1 MPIMDLLNTRN
12 KNMISLLII
21 SFGRCQEVL
30 ETFACVNKYHG
41 KKIELLFLDNNPARE
56 LETALSSI
64 VENNSSILFSYFH
77 TGENLGVAEGRN
89 FLIEKAQGDI
99 LITLDDDIEIEDII
113 LLIQKVTDYMANNAK
128 VGALAFNIKNY
139 FTRKALSHEIS
150 HGNKKLDFSQNL
162 LTYYFIGAGHAIR
175 KEVYQKAGFYPKDL
189 GLYGGEERD
198 LSFRILEAG
207 YQILYASDIVIYHKV
222 SPNGRMMRKKE
233 NFFRY
238 RNQLIVLNRYMPMRY
253 RLTSNFVWSI
263 FYLVKM
269 NGEILDIVKVLSE
282 IFSLKR
288 KVVSDKTIR
297 YIKFVDGRLYY

>member
-1 MPIMDLLNTRN
+1 
-12 KNMISLLII
+12 MISLLII
-21 SFGRCQEVL
+21 SFGRYQEVL

-41 KKIELLFLDNNPARE
+41 NKIELLFLDNNPERE

-64 VENNSSILFSYFH
+64 VENNSSILFSYFN
-77 TGENLGVAEGRN
+77 TGKNLGVAEGRN

-99 LITLDDDIEIEDII
+99 LITLDDDIEIEDIT

-139 FTRKALSHEIS
+139 FTRKALSHEIP

-222 SPNGRMMRKKE
+222 SPNGRMTKKEE

-238 RNQLIVLNRYMPMRY
+238 RNQLIVLNRYMPRMYRY
-253 RLTSNFVWSI
+253 TSNVIWSL
-263 FYLVKM
+263 FYLIKKSGTLKEVR
-269 NGEILDIVKVLSE
+269 EVFHDLSLL
-282 IFSLKR
+282 SKC
-288 KVVSDKTIR
+288 TISR
-297 YIKFVDGRLYY
+297 RTLLYIKSVNGRLFY

>member
-1 MPIMDLLNTRN
+1 
-12 KNMISLLII
+12 MISLLII
-21 SFGRCQEVL
+21 SFGRYQEVL

-41 KKIELLFLDNNPARE
+41 NKIELLFLDNNPERE
-56 LETALSSI
+56 LEADLSSI
-64 VENNSSILFSYFH
+64 VENNSGILFSYFH

-99 LITLDDDIEIEDII
+99 LITLDDDVEIEDIT

-139 FTRKALSHEIS
+139 FTRKALSHEIP

-175 KEVYQKAGFYPKDL
+175 KKVYQKAGLYPKDL

-198 LSFRILEAG
+198 LSFRILESG
-207 YQILYASDIVIYHKV
+207 YQILYASDIVTYHKV
-222 SPNGRMMRKKE
+222 SPDGRMSKEKE

-238 RNQLIVLNRYMPMRY
+238 RNQLIVLNRYMPRIYRY
-253 RLTSNFVWSI
+253 SANLIWSL
-263 FYLVKM
+263 FYLIKKSGTLKEVI
-269 NGEILDIVKVLSE
+269 EVFHDLSLL
-282 IFSLKR
+282 S
-288 KVVSDKTIR
+288 
-297 YIKFVDGRLYY
+297 

>member
-1 MPIMDLLNTRN
+1 
-12 KNMISLLII
+12 MISLLII
-21 SFGRCQEVL
+21 SFGRYQEVL
-30 ETFACVNKYHG
+30 ETFSCISKYHG
-41 KKIELLFLDNNPARE
+41 NKIELLFLDNNPERE

-99 LITLDDDIEIEDII
+99 LITLDDDVEIEDIT

-139 FTRKALSHEIS
+139 FTRKALSHEIP

-175 KEVYQKAGFYPKDL
+175 KEVYQKAGLYPKDL

-222 SPNGRMMRKKE
+222 SPNGRMSKEKE

-238 RNQLIVLNRYMPMRY
+238 RNQLIVLNRYMPRIYRY
-253 RLTSNFVWSI
+253 SANLIWSL
-263 FYLVKM
+263 FYLLKM
-269 NGEILDIVKVLSE
+269 KGN
-282 IFSLKR
+282 LKNIIEVYYELR
-288 KVVSDKTIR
+288 HLKKYTVSNDTIS
-297 YIKFVDGRLYY
+297 YIRNKKGRLLY

>member
-21 SFGRCQEVL
+21 SFGRYQEVL

-89 FLIEKAQGDI
+89 FLIEK
-99 LITLDDDIEIEDII
+99 
-113 LLIQKVTDYMANNAK
+113 IQKVTDYMANNAK

-139 FTRKALSHEIS
+139 FTRKALSHEIP

>member
-1 MPIMDLLNTRN
+1 
-12 KNMISLLII
+12 MISLLII
-21 SFGRCQEVL
+21 SFGRYQEVL

-41 KKIELLFLDNNPARE
+41 NKIELLFLDNNPARE

-64 VENNSSILFSYFH
+64 LENNSSILFSYFH

-99 LITLDDDIEIEDII
+99 LITLDDDVEIEDIT

-128 VGALAFNIKNY
+128 IGALAFNIKNY
-139 FTRKALSHEIS
+139 FTRKTLSHEIP

-175 KEVYQKAGFYPKDL
+175 KEVYQKAGLYPKDL

-222 SPNGRMMRKKE
+222 SPDGRMSKEKE

-238 RNQLIVLNRYMPMRY
+238 RNQLIVLNRYMPRIYRY
-253 RLTSNFVWSI
+253 SANLIWSL
-263 FYLVKM
+263 FYLLKM
-269 NGEILDIVKVLSE
+269 KGNFKNIIEVYYELRH
-282 IFSLKR
+282 LK
-288 KVVSDKTIR
+288 KHTVSNDTIS
-297 YIKFVDGRLYY
+297 YIRNKKGRFLY

>member
-1 MPIMDLLNTRN
+1 
-12 KNMISLLII
+12 MISLLII
-21 SFGRCQEVL
+21 SFGRYQEVL

-113 LLIQKVTDYMANNAK
+113 LLIQKVADYMANNAK

-139 FTRKALSHEIS
+139 FTRKALSHEIP

-222 SPNGRMMRKKE
+222 SLNGRMMRKKE

-238 RNQLIVLNRYMPMRY
+238 RNQLIVLNRYMPRIYRY
-253 RLTSNFVWSI
+253 SANLIWSL
-263 FYLVKM
+263 FYLIKKSGTLKEVI
-269 NGEILDIVKVLSE
+269 EVFHDLSLL
-282 IFSLKR
+282 SKC
-288 KVVSDKTIR
+288 TISR
-297 YIKFVDGRLYY
+297 RTLLYIKNVNGRLFY

>member
-1 MPIMDLLNTRN
+1 
-12 KNMISLLII
+12 MISLLII
-21 SFGRCQEVL
+21 SFGRYQEVL

-139 FTRKALSHEIS
+139 FTRKALSHEIP

-222 SPNGRMMRKKE
+222 S
-233 NFFRY
+233 
-238 RNQLIVLNRYMPMRY
+238 
-253 RLTSNFVWSI
+253 
-263 FYLVKM
+263 
-269 NGEILDIVKVLSE
+269 
-282 IFSLKR
+282 
-288 KVVSDKTIR
+288 
-297 YIKFVDGRLYY
+297 

>member
-1 MPIMDLLNTRN
+1 
-12 KNMISLLII
+12 MISLLII

-139 FTRKALSHEIS
+139 FTRKALSHEIP

-282 IFSLKR
+282 I
-288 KVVSDKTIR
+288 
-297 YIKFVDGRLYY
+297 

>member
-21 SFGRCQEVL
+21 SFGRYQEVL

-113 LLIQKVTDYMANNAK
+113 LLIQKVADYMANNAK

-139 FTRKALSHEIS
+139 FTRKALSHEIP

-222 SPNGRMMRKKE
+222 SLNGRMMRKKE

-238 RNQLIVLNRYMPMRY
+238 RNQLIVLNRYMPRIYRY
-253 RLTSNFVWSI
+253 SANLIWSL
-263 FYLVKM
+263 FYLIKKSGTLKEVI
-269 NGEILDIVKVLSE
+269 EVFHDLSLL
-282 IFSLKR
+282 SKC
-288 KVVSDKTIR
+288 TISR
-297 YIKFVDGRLYY
+297 RTLLYIKNVNGRLFY

>member
-1 MPIMDLLNTRN
+1 MDLLNTRN

-21 SFGRCQEVL
+21 SFGRYQEVL

-113 LLIQKVTDYMANNAK
+113 LLIQKVADYMANNAK

-139 FTRKALSHEIS
+139 FTRKALSHEIP

-222 SPNGRMMRKKE
+222 SLNGRMMRKKE

-238 RNQLIVLNRYMPMRY
+238 RNQLIVLNRYMPRIYRY
-253 RLTSNFVWSI
+253 SANLIWSL
-263 FYLVKM
+263 FYLIKKSGTLKEVI
-269 NGEILDIVKVLSE
+269 EVFHDLSLL
-282 IFSLKR
+282 SKC
-288 KVVSDKTIR
+288 TISR
-297 YIKFVDGRLYY
+297 RTLLYIKNVNGRLFY

>member
-1 MPIMDLLNTRN
+1 
-12 KNMISLLII
+12 MISLLII
-21 SFGRCQEVL
+21 SFGRYQEVL

-41 KKIELLFLDNNPARE
+41 NKIELLFLDNNPERK
-56 LETALSSI
+56 LEAALSSI
-64 VENNSSILFSYFH
+64 IENNSSILFSYFH

-99 LITLDDDIEIEDII
+99 LITLDDDVEIEDIT

-139 FTRKALSHEIS
+139 FTRKALSHELP

-175 KEVYQKAGFYPKDL
+175 KEVYQKAGLYPKDL

-198 LSFRILEAG
+198 LSFRILETG
-207 YQILYASDIVIYHKV
+207 YQILYASDIMIYHKV
-222 SPNGRMMRKKE
+222 SPDGRMSKEKE

-238 RNQLIVLNRYMPMRY
+238 RNQLIVLNRYMPRIYRY
-253 RLTSNFVWSI
+253 SANLIWSL
-263 FYLVKM
+263 FYLIKKSGTLKEVI
-269 NGEILDIVKVLSE
+269 EVFHDLSLL
-282 IFSLKR
+282 SKC
-288 KVVSDKTIR
+288 TISR
-297 YIKFVDGRLYY
+297 RTLLYIKNVNGRLFY

>member
-1 MPIMDLLNTRN
+1 MDLLNTRN

-21 SFGRCQEVL
+21 SFGRYQEVL
-30 ETFACVNKYHG
+30 ETFACINKYHG
-41 KKIELLFLDNNPARE
+41 NKIELLFLDNNPARE
-56 LETALSSI
+56 LETVLSSI

-99 LITLDDDIEIEDII
+99 LITLDDDVEIEDITF
-113 LLIQKVTDYMANNAK
+113 LIQKVTDYMTNNAK
-128 VGALAFNIKNY
+128 KVGVLAFNIKNY
-139 FTRKALSHEIS
+139 FTRKALSHEIP

-175 KEVYQKAGFYPKDL
+175 KEVYQKAGLYPKDL

-207 YQILYASDIVIYHKV
+207 YQILYASDIMIYHKV
-222 SPNGRMMRKKE
+222 SPDGRMSKEKE

-238 RNQLIVLNRYMPMRY
+238 RNQLIVLNRYMPRIYRY
-253 RLTSNFVWSI
+253 SANLIWSI
-263 FYLVKM
+263 FYLIKKSGTLKEVI
-269 NGEILDIVKVLSE
+269 EVFHDLSLL
-282 IFSLKR
+282 SKC
-288 KVVSDKTIR
+288 TISR
-297 YIKFVDGRLYY
+297 RTLLYIKSVNGRLFY

>member
-1 MPIMDLLNTRN
+1 
-12 KNMISLLII
+12 MISLLII
-21 SFGRCQEVL
+21 SFGRYQEVL

-41 KKIELLFLDNNPARE
+41 NKIELLFLDNNPERK
-56 LETALSSI
+56 LEATLSSI
-64 VENNSSILFSYFH
+64 IENNSNILFSYFH

-99 LITLDDDIEIEDII
+99 LITLDDDVEIEDIT

-139 FTRKALSHEIS
+139 FTRKALSHELP

-175 KEVYQKAGFYPKDL
+175 KEVYQKAGLYPKDL

-207 YQILYASDIVIYHKV
+207 YQILYASDIMIYHKV
-222 SPNGRMMRKKE
+222 SPDGRMSKEKE

-238 RNQLIVLNRYMPMRY
+238 RNQLIVLNRYMPRIYRY
-253 RLTSNFVWSI
+253 SANLIWSL
-263 FYLVKM
+263 FYLIKKSGTLKEVI
-269 NGEILDIVKVLSE
+269 EVFHDLSLL
-282 IFSLKR
+282 SKC
-288 KVVSDKTIR
+288 TISR
-297 YIKFVDGRLYY
+297 RTLLYIKNVNGRLFY

>member
-1 MPIMDLLNTRN
+1 
-12 KNMISLLII
+12 
-21 SFGRCQEVL
+21 
-30 ETFACVNKYHG
+30 
-41 KKIELLFLDNNPARE
+41 
-56 LETALSSI
+56 
-64 VENNSSILFSYFH
+64 
-77 TGENLGVAEGRN
+77 
-89 FLIEKAQGDI
+89 
-99 LITLDDDIEIEDII
+99 
-113 LLIQKVTDYMANNAK
+113 YMANNAK

-139 FTRKALSHEIS
+139 FTRKALSHEIP

-297 YIKFVDGRLYY
+297 

>member
-1 MPIMDLLNTRN
+1 
-12 KNMISLLII
+12 MISLLII
-21 SFGRCQEVL
+21 SFGRYQEVL

-41 KKIELLFLDNNPARE
+41 NKIELLFLDNNPERK
-56 LETALSSI
+56 LEAALSSI
-64 VENNSSILFSYFH
+64 IENNSNILFSYFH

-99 LITLDDDIEIEDII
+99 LITLDDDVEIEDIT

-139 FTRKALSHEIS
+139 FTRKALSHELP

-175 KEVYQKAGFYPKDL
+175 KEVYQKAGLYPKDL

-207 YQILYASDIVIYHKV
+207 YQILYASDIMIYHKV
-222 SPNGRMMRKKE
+222 SPDGRMSKEKE

-238 RNQLIVLNRYMPMRY
+238 RNQLIVLNRYMPRIYRY
-253 RLTSNFVWSI
+253 SANLIWSL
-263 FYLVKM
+263 FYLIKKSGTLKEVI
-269 NGEILDIVKVLSE
+269 EVFHDLSLL
-282 IFSLKR
+282 SKC
-288 KVVSDKTIR
+288 TISR
-297 YIKFVDGRLYY
+297 RTLLYIKNVNGRLFY

>member
-1 MPIMDLLNTRN
+1 
-12 KNMISLLII
+12 MISLLII
-21 SFGRCQEVL
+21 SFGRYQEVL
-30 ETFACVNKYHG
+30 ETFACINKYHG
-41 KKIELLFLDNNPARE
+41 NKIELLFLDNNLERE

-99 LITLDDDIEIEDII
+99 LITLDDDVEIEDIT

-139 FTRKALSHEIS
+139 FTRKALSHEIP

-175 KEVYQKAGFYPKDL
+175 KEVYQKAGLYPKDL

-222 SPNGRMMRKKE
+222 SPNGRMSKEKE

-238 RNQLIVLNRYMPMRY
+238 RNQLIVLNRYMPRIYRY
-253 RLTSNFVWSI
+253 SANLIWSL
-263 FYLVKM
+263 FYLLKM
-269 NGEILDIVKVLSE
+269 KGN
-282 IFSLKR
+282 LKNIIEVYYELR
-288 KVVSDKTIR
+288 HLKKYTVSNDTIS
-297 YIKFVDGRLYY
+297 YIRNKKGRLLY

>member
-1 MPIMDLLNTRN
+1 
-12 KNMISLLII
+12 MISLLII
-21 SFGRCQEVL
+21 SFGRYQEVL

-41 KKIELLFLDNNPARE
+41 NKIELLFLDNNPERK
-56 LETALSSI
+56 LEAALSSI
-64 VENNSSILFSYFH
+64 IENNSSILFSYFH

-99 LITLDDDIEIEDII
+99 LITLDDDVEIEDIT

-139 FTRKALSHEIS
+139 FTRKALSHELP

-175 KEVYQKAGFYPKDL
+175 KEVYQKAGLYPKDL

-207 YQILYASDIVIYHKV
+207 YQILYASDIMIYHKV
-222 SPNGRMMRKKE
+222 SLDGRMSKEKE

-238 RNQLIVLNRYMPMRY
+238 RNQLIVLNRYMPRIYRY
-253 RLTSNFVWSI
+253 SANLIWSL
-263 FYLVKM
+263 FYLIKKSGTLKEVI
-269 NGEILDIVKVLSE
+269 EVFHDLSLL
-282 IFSLKR
+282 SKC
-288 KVVSDKTIR
+288 TISR
-297 YIKFVDGRLYY
+297 RTLLYIKNVNGRLFY